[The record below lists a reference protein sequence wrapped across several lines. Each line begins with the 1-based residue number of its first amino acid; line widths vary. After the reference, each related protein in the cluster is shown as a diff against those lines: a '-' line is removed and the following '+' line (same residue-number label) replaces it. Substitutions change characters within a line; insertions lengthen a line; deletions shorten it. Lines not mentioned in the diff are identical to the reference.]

1 VFVLVSVLFGVVMV
15 MTFVGMFALAGL
27 GGGNHRRRKRD
38 GGDREQKEN
47 FFHELVYVWLRFPGK
62 NQG

>member
-1 VFVLVSVLFGVVMV
+1 MFVSVLFGVVMV

-38 GGDREQKEN
+38 GGDGEQKEN
-47 FFHELVYVWLRFPGK
+47 FFHDLILCLVAIPR
-62 NQG
+62 

>member
-1 VFVLVSVLFGVVMV
+1 MFVSVLFGVVMV

-38 GGDREQKEN
+38 GGDGEQKEN
-47 FFHELVYVWLRFPGK
+47 FFHDLVLCLAAIPR
-62 NQG
+62 